1 MMGVRS
7 ALGRVI
13 EGVDLDLEDMK
24 GAMRE
29 IMTGEATPA
38 QIGGFLAALRMK
50 GETVTELTAAA
61 QVMRELATRVE
72 MPPAL
77 HERLVDVVGTG
88 GDGANLFNV
97 STAAAFVVAAAGG
110 LVAKHGNRSVS
121 SRTGSAD
128 LLEAAGVALDLAPE
142 AVARC
147 VREVGVG
154 FMFAPRYHTAMRHAV
169 GPRREMGVRTLFNL
183 IGPVTN
189 PALAP
194 RQLTGVFDGRWLDE
208 LAQVLNRLGSH
219 RALVVHS
226 EDGLDEI
233 SPAAPTDVVELRDG
247 VTHRYRIDPEGVGLE
262 RCELDSL
269 RIEDSRASLELIR
282 GAFAGEPGP
291 ARTMIA
297 LNAGATL
304 YVAGLAD
311 DIAAGVA
318 RAQAMLDSG
327 EAQRRMDA
335 LARLS
340 QQLQG

>member
-1 MMGVRS
+1 
-7 ALGRVI
+7 
-13 EGVDLDLEDMK
+13 
-24 GAMRE
+24 
-29 IMTGEATPA
+29 
-38 QIGGFLAALRMK
+38 
-50 GETVTELTAAA
+50 
-61 QVMRELATRVE
+61 
-72 MPPAL
+72 
-77 HERLVDVVGTG
+77 VGTG

-147 VREVGVG
+147 VQEVGVG

-183 IGPVTN
+183 IGPLTN

-194 RQLTGVFDGRWLDE
+194 RQLTGVFDGRWLED
-208 LAQVLNRLGSH
+208 LAQVLKRLGSR

-233 SPAAPTDVVELRDG
+233 SPSAPTNVAELRDG
-247 VTHRYRIDPEGVGLE
+247 EIETYRLEAGGLGLA
-262 RCELDSL
+262 RCDLDSL
-269 RIEDSRASLELIR
+269 KIDGARASLELIR
-282 GAFAGEPGP
+282 SAFAGEPGP

-304 YVAGLAD
+304 YVAGLAE
-311 DIAAGVA
+311 DITAGVA
-318 RAQAMLDSG
+318 RAQAVLDSG

-335 LARLS
+335 LATLS
-340 QQLQG
+340 QQLKES

>member
-1 MMGVRS
+1 MSVRD
-7 ALGRVI
+7 ALARAIDGA
-13 EGVDLDLEDMK
+13 DLEFDAMAA
-24 GAMRE
+24 AMRE

-38 QIGGFLAALRMK
+38 QIGGFLVALRMK

-61 QVMRELATRVE
+61 QVMRELATRVQL
-72 MPPAL
+72 PPAQ

-97 STAAAFVVAAAGG
+97 STAAAFVVASAGG

-147 VREVGVG
+147 VTEVGVG

-183 IGPVTN
+183 IGPLTN

-194 RQLTGVFDGRWLDE
+194 RQLTGVFDGRWLEE
-208 LAQVLNRLGSH
+208 LAQVLKRLGSR

-233 SPAAPTDVVELRDG
+233 SPNAATNVAELRDG
-247 VTHRYRIDPEGVGLE
+247 EIETYRIEPNALGVDRCGLDG
-262 RCELDSL
+262 LKID
-269 RIEDSRASLELIR
+269 DAQASLDLIR

-304 YVAGLAD
+304 YVAGLVD
-311 DIAAGVA
+311 DIAAGVV
-318 RAQAMLDSG
+318 RAQAVLDSG

-340 QQLQG
+340 QQLKQG

>member
-1 MMGVRS
+1 MSVRS
-7 ALGRVI
+7 ALARVI
-13 EGVDLDLEDMK
+13 EGVDLDFEDMAA
-24 GAMRE
+24 AMRE

-61 QVMRELATRVE
+61 QVMRELATRVR
-72 MPPAL
+72 MPDTL

-128 LLEAAGVALDLAPE
+128 LLEAAGVALDLDPE

-147 VREVGVG
+147 ISEVGVG
-154 FMFAPRYHTAMRHAV
+154 FMFAPRYHSAMRHAV

-194 RQLTGVFDGRWLDE
+194 RQLTGVFDGRWLED
-208 LAQVLNRLGSH
+208 LAQVLKRLGSQ

-233 SPAAPTDVVELRDG
+233 SPAAPTDVAELRDG
-247 VTHRYRIDPEGVGLE
+247 EVHTYRLQPDALGLE
-262 RCELDSL
+262 RCALDSL
-269 RIEDSRASLELIR
+269 RIDDAEASLALIR
-282 GAFAGEPGP
+282 GAFAGEAGP

-340 QQLQG
+340 QQLRG

>member
-1 MMGVRS
+1 MSVRD
-7 ALGRVI
+7 ALARVI
-13 EGVDLDLEDMK
+13 DGADLEFDEMTA
-24 GAMRE
+24 AMRE

-38 QIGGFLAALRMK
+38 QIGGLLAALRMK

-61 QVMRELATRVE
+61 QVMRELATRVQL
-72 MPPAL
+72 PPAQ
-77 HERLVDVVGTG
+77 HEHLVDVVGTG

-147 VREVGVG
+147 VQEVGVG

-183 IGPVTN
+183 IGPLTN

-194 RQLTGVFDGRWLDE
+194 RQLTGVFDGRWLED
-208 LAQVLNRLGSH
+208 LAQVLKRLGSR

-233 SPAAPTDVVELRDG
+233 SPSAPTNVAELRDG
-247 VTHRYRIDPEGVGLE
+247 EIETYRLEAGSLGLA
-262 RCELDSL
+262 RCDLDSL
-269 RIEDSRASLELIR
+269 KIDGARASLELIR
-282 GAFAGEPGP
+282 SAFAGEPGP

-304 YVAGLAD
+304 YVAGLAE
-311 DIAAGVA
+311 DITAGVA
-318 RAQAMLDSG
+318 RAQAVLDSG

-335 LARLS
+335 LATLS
-340 QQLQG
+340 QQLKES